1 MVRAWA
7 AEGRATRWHLR
18 LMRPETAAVEA
29 AMARETA
36 AAMEVFDAGIA
47 TAGAA
52 AFRDRRS

>member
-1 MVRAWA
+1 
-7 AEGRATRWHLR
+7 
-18 LMRPETAAVEA
+18 MRPDPTAVEA
-29 AMARETA
+29 AMARETV